1 MDEKTANAVYT
12 KEDFINGSAP
22 FEEVYALR
30 ENPLEFLQAKE
41 RMTSVAKACGVSGFK
56 TLFKAY
62 CETVKMADDG
72 SFAGNASSF
81 ENQPIEIETGQWCA
95 DDNGISRINK
105 YGFEEIACVHPIMPV
120 HRYTDIDTGI
130 EKLVIAFRRDEEWR
144 TVMCERG
151 QIASAN
157 KIVDLAN
164 KGIAVTSENAK
175 SLVQYLSDAENL
187 NLKRIPANK
196 SVGRMGWIGDDFFS
210 PYVDGLIYDGD
221 ENYKYLYEAIGN
233 KGKYEDWVNFVKE
246 IRAEGNIPTKM
257 ILAASF
263 ASVLVKPCNR
273 LPFFMHLWGGS
284 GNGKDQPLSTRI
296 ITPYGSTTMGEIKVG
311 DQVIGQDGKPHCV
324 IGVYPQGKRQVYEIT
339 FKDGTKTRSSKT
351 HLWDVI
357 TRTRKNHGRGFK
369 TMTLEEIMEHPIKT
383 KKGYEFSIP
392 VTSPVEYAG
401 KELPIDP
408 YLLGV
413 MIGDGCMTSL
423 NSFSLSNTETDVLE
437 KASLALSHCGFELHK
452 IAGHACQFG
461 ICGEGKKQ
469 FYEKFARLGL
479 NVRSDQK
486 FIPREY
492 LVADVSS
499 RKRLLRGLFD
509 TDGNVAPNGSCKFST
524 ASSQLSEDFAEL
536 CRSLGY
542 RPRTRVNDR
551 RGGKYMTGDKEYV
564 RKSREY
570 IVTIPTNDEIF
581 TSEKH
586 RSNSLRARQRRSKQQ
601 CADLLPIVDIQPCGE
616 EETQCIMV
624 DSDDHTYLCDDYI
637 VTHNTVSLMLAAS
650 VWGNPAV
657 GEYINTF
664 NSTSVGQEQLAGFF
678 NSMPLIF
685 DEMQIQTSDNRK
697 DFDSMI
703 YQLTEGVGRIRG
715 AKEGGIRNRK
725 TWRNCILTSG
735 EQPIMTSKSGGGAT
749 NRVIEIDTGGIRF
762 FKDAKNVADFLVGCY
777 GHAGKVF
784 IDKLM
789 EPGNIDMAK
798 KLQGDLFEQMYKEGV
813 TEKQALAGSLILA
826 ADALTDAF
834 IFNDGNGL
842 ALGDVKQFL
851 AKNSDVNVGKRAY
864 EWLCEWLAQN
874 SKKFEK
880 SDNNIETWG
889 KKTVGSVYIIRSVY
903 DKACNENGYNPTVA
917 LMWLRDNG
925 LIETEGK
932 ALTKRTRINGT
943 KCQCVVLKD
952 VDPEIDGFQEMSK
965 EYEIP
970 W

>member
-130 EKLVIAFRRDEEWR
+130 EKLVIAFKRDDEWR
-144 TVMCERG
+144 TIMCERG
-151 QIASAN
+151 QIASAS

-164 KGIAVTSENAK
+164 KGVAVTSENAK
-175 SLVQYLSDAENL
+175 ALVQYLSDAENL

-196 SVGRMGWIGDDFFS
+196 SVGRMGWIGNDFFS

-221 ENYKYLYEAIGN
+221 ENYKYLYEAIGS
-233 KGKYEDWVNFVKE
+233 KGKFDDWVDFVKK
-246 IRAEGNIPTKM
+246 IRADGNVPAKM

-263 ASVLVKPCNR
+263 ASVLVQPCNR

-284 GNGKDQPLSTRI
+284 GNGK
-296 ITPYGSTTMGEIKVG
+296 
-311 DQVIGQDGKPHCV
+311 
-324 IGVYPQGKRQVYEIT
+324 
-339 FKDGTKTRSSKT
+339 
-351 HLWDVI
+351 
-357 TRTRKNHGRGFK
+357 
-369 TMTLEEIMEHPIKT
+369 
-383 KKGYEFSIP
+383 
-392 VTSPVEYAG
+392 TSA
-401 KELPIDP
+401 
-408 YLLGV
+408 
-413 MIGDGCMTSL
+413 
-423 NSFSLSNTETDVLE
+423 
-437 KASLALSHCGFELHK
+437 
-452 IAGHACQFG
+452 
-461 ICGEGKKQ
+461 
-469 FYEKFARLGL
+469 
-479 NVRSDQK
+479 
-486 FIPREY
+486 
-492 LVADVSS
+492 
-499 RKRLLRGLFD
+499 
-509 TDGNVAPNGSCKFST
+509 
-524 ASSQLSEDFAEL
+524 
-536 CRSLGY
+536 
-542 RPRTRVNDR
+542 
-551 RGGKYMTGDKEYV
+551 
-564 RKSREY
+564 
-570 IVTIPTNDEIF
+570 
-581 TSEKH
+581 
-586 RSNSLRARQRRSKQQ
+586 
-601 CADLLPIVDIQPCGE
+601 
-616 EETQCIMV
+616 
-624 DSDDHTYLCDDYI
+624 
-637 VTHNTVSLMLAAS
+637 LMLAAS

-685 DEMQIQTSDNRK
+685 DEMQIQTSDSRK

-715 AKEGGIRNRK
+715 AKEGGIRSRK

-735 EQPIMTSKSGGGAT
+735 EQPIMTSRSGGGAV
-749 NRVIEIDTGGIRF
+749 NRVIEIDTSRINF
-762 FKDAKNVADFLVGCY
+762 FKDAKSVVDFLVGHY
-777 GHAGKVF
+777 GHAGRVF
-784 IDKLM
+784 IETLM
-789 EPGNIDMAK
+789 EPGNLDFVR
-798 KLQGDLFEQMYKEGV
+798 KLQGDLFEQMHKENV

-826 ADALTDAF
+826 ADALIDAF
-834 IFNDGNGL
+834 IFDDGNGL
-842 ALGDVKQFL
+842 MLGDVKQFL

-874 SKKFEK
+874 NKKFED

-889 KKTVGSVYIIRSVY
+889 KKTVGSIYIIRSVY

-917 LMWLRDNG
+917 LTWLRDNE

-932 ALTKRTRINGT
+932 ALTKRVRINGT

-965 EYEIP
+965 ECEIP

>member
-62 CETVKMADDG
+62 CETVKMADGG
-72 SFAGNASSF
+72 SFAENASSF

-95 DDNGISRINK
+95 DDDNGISRINK
-105 YGFEEIACVHPIMPV
+105 YGFEENACVHPIMPV

-210 PYVDGLIYDGD
+210 PYVEGLIYDGD
-221 ENYKYLYEAIGN
+221 ENYKYLYEAIGS
-233 KGKYEDWVNFVKE
+233 KGKLEDWVNFVKE
-246 IRAEGNIPTKM
+246 IRAEGNVPTTM

-273 LPFFMHLWGGS
+273 LPFFIHLWNGT
-284 GNGKDQPLSTRI
+284 GNGKT
-296 ITPYGSTTMGEIKVG
+296 
-311 DQVIGQDGKPHCV
+311 
-324 IGVYPQGKRQVYEIT
+324 
-339 FKDGTKTRSSKT
+339 
-351 HLWDVI
+351 
-357 TRTRKNHGRGFK
+357 
-369 TMTLEEIMEHPIKT
+369 
-383 KKGYEFSIP
+383 
-392 VTSPVEYAG
+392 
-401 KELPIDP
+401 
-408 YLLGV
+408 
-413 MIGDGCMTSL
+413 
-423 NSFSLSNTETDVLE
+423 
-437 KASLALSHCGFELHK
+437 
-452 IAGHACQFG
+452 
-461 ICGEGKKQ
+461 
-469 FYEKFARLGL
+469 
-479 NVRSDQK
+479 
-486 FIPREY
+486 
-492 LVADVSS
+492 VA
-499 RKRLLRGLFD
+499 
-509 TDGNVAPNGSCKFST
+509 
-524 ASSQLSEDFAEL
+524 
-536 CRSLGY
+536 
-542 RPRTRVNDR
+542 
-551 RGGKYMTGDKEYV
+551 
-564 RKSREY
+564 
-570 IVTIPTNDEIF
+570 
-581 TSEKH
+581 
-586 RSNSLRARQRRSKQQ
+586 
-601 CADLLPIVDIQPCGE
+601 
-616 EETQCIMV
+616 
-624 DSDDHTYLCDDYI
+624 
-637 VTHNTVSLMLAAS
+637 LMLAAS

-735 EQPIMTSKSGGGAT
+735 EQPIMTSKSGGGAI

-762 FKDAKNVADFLVGCY
+762 FKDAKNVADFLVSCY

-798 KLQGDLFEQMYKEGV
+798 KLQGDLFEQMHKEGV

-874 SKKFEK
+874 SKKFEE
-880 SDNNIETWG
+880 SDNSIETWG
-889 KKTVGSVYIIRSVY
+889 KKAVGSIYIIRSVY

-917 LMWLRDNG
+917 LTWLRDNE

-932 ALTKRTRINGT
+932 ALTKRVRINGT

-952 VDPEIDGFQEMSK
+952 VDPEIDGFQEMLK
-965 EYEIP
+965 ECEIP

>member
-62 CETVKMADDG
+62 CETVKMADGG

-221 ENYKYLYEAIGN
+221 ENYQYLYEAISN
-233 KGKYEDWVNFVKE
+233 KGKYEDWGSFVKE

-273 LPFFMHLWGGS
+273 LPFFIHLWNGT
-284 GNGKDQPLSTRI
+284 GNGKT
-296 ITPYGSTTMGEIKVG
+296 
-311 DQVIGQDGKPHCV
+311 
-324 IGVYPQGKRQVYEIT
+324 
-339 FKDGTKTRSSKT
+339 
-351 HLWDVI
+351 
-357 TRTRKNHGRGFK
+357 
-369 TMTLEEIMEHPIKT
+369 
-383 KKGYEFSIP
+383 
-392 VTSPVEYAG
+392 
-401 KELPIDP
+401 
-408 YLLGV
+408 
-413 MIGDGCMTSL
+413 
-423 NSFSLSNTETDVLE
+423 
-437 KASLALSHCGFELHK
+437 
-452 IAGHACQFG
+452 
-461 ICGEGKKQ
+461 
-469 FYEKFARLGL
+469 
-479 NVRSDQK
+479 
-486 FIPREY
+486 
-492 LVADVSS
+492 VA
-499 RKRLLRGLFD
+499 
-509 TDGNVAPNGSCKFST
+509 
-524 ASSQLSEDFAEL
+524 
-536 CRSLGY
+536 
-542 RPRTRVNDR
+542 
-551 RGGKYMTGDKEYV
+551 
-564 RKSREY
+564 
-570 IVTIPTNDEIF
+570 
-581 TSEKH
+581 
-586 RSNSLRARQRRSKQQ
+586 
-601 CADLLPIVDIQPCGE
+601 
-616 EETQCIMV
+616 
-624 DSDDHTYLCDDYI
+624 
-637 VTHNTVSLMLAAS
+637 LMLAAS

-685 DEMQIQTSDNRK
+685 DEMQIQTSDSRK

-715 AKEGGIRNRK
+715 AKEGGIRSRK

-735 EQPIMTSKSGGGAT
+735 EQPIMTSRSGGGAI

-762 FKDAKNVADFLVGCY
+762 FKDAKGVADFLVGCY
-777 GHAGKVF
+777 GHAGKLF
-784 IDKLM
+784 IDRLM
-789 EPGNIDMAK
+789 KPGNIAMAK
-798 KLQGDLFEQMYKEGV
+798 KLQGDLFEQMHKEGV

-842 ALGDVKQFL
+842 ALGEVKHFL

-874 SKKFEK
+874 SKKFEE
-880 SDNNIETWG
+880 SDNSVETWG
-889 KKTVGSVYIIRSVY
+889 KKAAGSIYIIRSVY

-917 LMWLRDNG
+917 LTWLRDNE

-932 ALTKRTRINGT
+932 ALTKRVRINGT

-965 EYEIP
+965 ECEIP

>member
-130 EKLVIAFRRDEEWR
+130 EKLVIAFKRDDEWR
-144 TVMCERG
+144 TIMCERG
-151 QIASAN
+151 QIASAS

-164 KGIAVTSENAK
+164 KGVAVTSENAK
-175 SLVQYLSDAENL
+175 ALVQYLSDAENL

-210 PYVDGLIYDGD
+210 PYVEGLIYDGD
-221 ENYKYLYEAIGN
+221 ENYKYLYEAIGS
-233 KGKYEDWVNFVKE
+233 KGKFEDWVDFVKK
-246 IRAEGNIPTKM
+246 IRADGNVPAKM

-284 GNGKDQPLSTRI
+284 GNGK
-296 ITPYGSTTMGEIKVG
+296 
-311 DQVIGQDGKPHCV
+311 
-324 IGVYPQGKRQVYEIT
+324 
-339 FKDGTKTRSSKT
+339 
-351 HLWDVI
+351 
-357 TRTRKNHGRGFK
+357 
-369 TMTLEEIMEHPIKT
+369 
-383 KKGYEFSIP
+383 
-392 VTSPVEYAG
+392 
-401 KELPIDP
+401 
-408 YLLGV
+408 
-413 MIGDGCMTSL
+413 
-423 NSFSLSNTETDVLE
+423 
-437 KASLALSHCGFELHK
+437 
-452 IAGHACQFG
+452 
-461 ICGEGKKQ
+461 
-469 FYEKFARLGL
+469 
-479 NVRSDQK
+479 
-486 FIPREY
+486 
-492 LVADVSS
+492 
-499 RKRLLRGLFD
+499 
-509 TDGNVAPNGSCKFST
+509 
-524 ASSQLSEDFAEL
+524 
-536 CRSLGY
+536 
-542 RPRTRVNDR
+542 
-551 RGGKYMTGDKEYV
+551 
-564 RKSREY
+564 
-570 IVTIPTNDEIF
+570 
-581 TSEKH
+581 
-586 RSNSLRARQRRSKQQ
+586 
-601 CADLLPIVDIQPCGE
+601 
-616 EETQCIMV
+616 
-624 DSDDHTYLCDDYI
+624 
-637 VTHNTVSLMLAAS
+637 TVSLMLAAS

-685 DEMQIQTSDNRK
+685 DEMQIQTSDSRK

-715 AKEGGIRNRK
+715 AKEGGIRSRK

-735 EQPIMTSKSGGGAT
+735 EQPIMTSRSGGGAV
-749 NRVIEIDTGGIRF
+749 NRVIEIDTSRINF
-762 FKDAKNVADFLVGCY
+762 FKDAKSVVDFLVGHY
-777 GHAGKVF
+777 GHAGRVF
-784 IDKLM
+784 IETLM
-789 EPGNIDMAK
+789 EPGNLDLVR
-798 KLQGDLFEQMYKEGV
+798 KLQGDLFEQMHKENV

-826 ADALTDAF
+826 ADALIDAF
-834 IFNDGNGL
+834 IFDDGNGL
-842 ALGDVKQFL
+842 MLGDVKQFL
-851 AKNSDVNVGKRAY
+851 AKNSDVNIGKKAY

-965 EYEIP
+965 ECEIP

>member
-62 CETVKMADDG
+62 CETVKMADGG

-81 ENQPIEIETGQWCA
+81 ENQPIEIETGQWSA

-157 KIVDLAN
+157 KIVALAN

-221 ENYKYLYEAIGN
+221 ENYQYLYEAISN
-233 KGKYEDWVNFVKE
+233 KGKYEDWVSFVKE

-273 LPFFMHLWGGS
+273 LPFFIHLWNGT
-284 GNGKDQPLSTRI
+284 GNGKT
-296 ITPYGSTTMGEIKVG
+296 
-311 DQVIGQDGKPHCV
+311 
-324 IGVYPQGKRQVYEIT
+324 
-339 FKDGTKTRSSKT
+339 
-351 HLWDVI
+351 
-357 TRTRKNHGRGFK
+357 
-369 TMTLEEIMEHPIKT
+369 
-383 KKGYEFSIP
+383 
-392 VTSPVEYAG
+392 
-401 KELPIDP
+401 
-408 YLLGV
+408 
-413 MIGDGCMTSL
+413 
-423 NSFSLSNTETDVLE
+423 
-437 KASLALSHCGFELHK
+437 
-452 IAGHACQFG
+452 
-461 ICGEGKKQ
+461 
-469 FYEKFARLGL
+469 
-479 NVRSDQK
+479 
-486 FIPREY
+486 
-492 LVADVSS
+492 VA
-499 RKRLLRGLFD
+499 
-509 TDGNVAPNGSCKFST
+509 
-524 ASSQLSEDFAEL
+524 
-536 CRSLGY
+536 
-542 RPRTRVNDR
+542 
-551 RGGKYMTGDKEYV
+551 
-564 RKSREY
+564 
-570 IVTIPTNDEIF
+570 
-581 TSEKH
+581 
-586 RSNSLRARQRRSKQQ
+586 
-601 CADLLPIVDIQPCGE
+601 
-616 EETQCIMV
+616 
-624 DSDDHTYLCDDYI
+624 
-637 VTHNTVSLMLAAS
+637 LMLAAS

-685 DEMQIQTSDNRK
+685 DEMQIQTSDSRK

-715 AKEGGIRNRK
+715 AKEGGIRSRK

-735 EQPIMTSKSGGGAT
+735 EQPIMTSRSGGGAI

-762 FKDAKNVADFLVGCY
+762 FKDAKGVADFLVGCY
-777 GHAGKVF
+777 GHAGKLF
-784 IDKLM
+784 IDRLM
-789 EPGNIDMAK
+789 KPGNIAMAK
-798 KLQGDLFEQMYKEGV
+798 KLQGDLFEQMHKEGV
-813 TEKQALAGSLILA
+813 TEKQALAGSLILV

-842 ALGDVKQFL
+842 ALGEVKQFL

-874 SKKFEK
+874 SKKFEE
-880 SDNNIETWG
+880 SDNSVETWG
-889 KKTVGSVYIIRSVY
+889 KKAAGSIYIIRSVY
-903 DKACNENGYNPTVA
+903 DKACNENGYNSTVA
-917 LMWLRDNG
+917 LTWLKDSG
-925 LIETEGK
+925 LIEMEDRHLTKNVRINGIK
-932 ALTKRTRINGT
+932 CRCVALKEPVCGTKRT
-943 KCQCVVLKD
+943 
-952 VDPEIDGFQEMSK
+952 
-965 EYEIP
+965 
-970 W
+970 

>member
-130 EKLVIAFRRDEEWR
+130 EKLVIAFKRDDEWR
-144 TVMCERG
+144 TIMCERG
-151 QIASAN
+151 QIASAS

-164 KGIAVTSENAK
+164 KGVAVTSENAK
-175 SLVQYLSDAENL
+175 ALVQYLSDAENL

-210 PYVDGLIYDGD
+210 PYVEGLIYDGD
-221 ENYKYLYEAIGN
+221 ENYKYLYEAIGS
-233 KGKYEDWVNFVKE
+233 KGKLEDWVNFVKE
-246 IRAEGNIPTKM
+246 IRAEGNVPTTM

-273 LPFFMHLWGGS
+273 LPFFIHLWNGT
-284 GNGKDQPLSTRI
+284 GNGKT
-296 ITPYGSTTMGEIKVG
+296 
-311 DQVIGQDGKPHCV
+311 
-324 IGVYPQGKRQVYEIT
+324 
-339 FKDGTKTRSSKT
+339 
-351 HLWDVI
+351 
-357 TRTRKNHGRGFK
+357 
-369 TMTLEEIMEHPIKT
+369 
-383 KKGYEFSIP
+383 
-392 VTSPVEYAG
+392 
-401 KELPIDP
+401 
-408 YLLGV
+408 
-413 MIGDGCMTSL
+413 
-423 NSFSLSNTETDVLE
+423 
-437 KASLALSHCGFELHK
+437 
-452 IAGHACQFG
+452 
-461 ICGEGKKQ
+461 
-469 FYEKFARLGL
+469 
-479 NVRSDQK
+479 
-486 FIPREY
+486 
-492 LVADVSS
+492 VA
-499 RKRLLRGLFD
+499 
-509 TDGNVAPNGSCKFST
+509 
-524 ASSQLSEDFAEL
+524 
-536 CRSLGY
+536 
-542 RPRTRVNDR
+542 
-551 RGGKYMTGDKEYV
+551 
-564 RKSREY
+564 
-570 IVTIPTNDEIF
+570 
-581 TSEKH
+581 
-586 RSNSLRARQRRSKQQ
+586 
-601 CADLLPIVDIQPCGE
+601 
-616 EETQCIMV
+616 
-624 DSDDHTYLCDDYI
+624 
-637 VTHNTVSLMLAAS
+637 LMLAAS

-735 EQPIMTSKSGGGAT
+735 EQPIMTSKSGGGAI

-762 FKDAKNVADFLVGCY
+762 FKDAKNVADFLVSCY

-798 KLQGDLFEQMYKEGV
+798 KLQGDLFEQMHKEGV

-874 SKKFEK
+874 SKKFEE
-880 SDNNIETWG
+880 SDNSIETWG
-889 KKTVGSVYIIRSVY
+889 KKAVGSIYIIRSVY

-917 LMWLRDNG
+917 LTWLRDNE

-932 ALTKRTRINGT
+932 ALTKRVRINGT

-965 EYEIP
+965 ECEIP

>member
-130 EKLVIAFRRDEEWR
+130 EKLVIAFKRDDEWR
-144 TVMCERG
+144 TIMCERG
-151 QIASAN
+151 QIASAS

-164 KGIAVTSENAK
+164 KGVAVTSENAK
-175 SLVQYLSDAENL
+175 ALVQYLSDAENL

-210 PYVDGLIYDGD
+210 PYVEGLIYDGD
-221 ENYKYLYEAIGN
+221 ENYKYLYEAIGS
-233 KGKYEDWVNFVKE
+233 KGKFEDWVDFVKK
-246 IRAEGNIPTKM
+246 IRADGNVPAKM

-263 ASVLVKPCNR
+263 ASVLVQPCNR

-284 GNGKDQPLSTRI
+284 GNGK
-296 ITPYGSTTMGEIKVG
+296 
-311 DQVIGQDGKPHCV
+311 
-324 IGVYPQGKRQVYEIT
+324 
-339 FKDGTKTRSSKT
+339 
-351 HLWDVI
+351 
-357 TRTRKNHGRGFK
+357 
-369 TMTLEEIMEHPIKT
+369 
-383 KKGYEFSIP
+383 
-392 VTSPVEYAG
+392 TSA
-401 KELPIDP
+401 
-408 YLLGV
+408 
-413 MIGDGCMTSL
+413 
-423 NSFSLSNTETDVLE
+423 
-437 KASLALSHCGFELHK
+437 
-452 IAGHACQFG
+452 
-461 ICGEGKKQ
+461 
-469 FYEKFARLGL
+469 
-479 NVRSDQK
+479 
-486 FIPREY
+486 
-492 LVADVSS
+492 
-499 RKRLLRGLFD
+499 
-509 TDGNVAPNGSCKFST
+509 
-524 ASSQLSEDFAEL
+524 
-536 CRSLGY
+536 
-542 RPRTRVNDR
+542 
-551 RGGKYMTGDKEYV
+551 
-564 RKSREY
+564 
-570 IVTIPTNDEIF
+570 
-581 TSEKH
+581 
-586 RSNSLRARQRRSKQQ
+586 
-601 CADLLPIVDIQPCGE
+601 
-616 EETQCIMV
+616 
-624 DSDDHTYLCDDYI
+624 
-637 VTHNTVSLMLAAS
+637 LMLAAS

-685 DEMQIQTSDNRK
+685 DEMQIQTSDSRK

-715 AKEGGIRNRK
+715 AKEGGIRSRK

-735 EQPIMTSKSGGGAT
+735 EQPIMTSRSGGGAV
-749 NRVIEIDTGGIRF
+749 NRVIEIDTNRINF
-762 FKDAKNVADFLVGCY
+762 FKDAKSVVDFLVGHY
-777 GHAGKVF
+777 GHAGRVF
-784 IDKLM
+784 IETLM
-789 EPGNIDMAK
+789 EPGNLDFVR
-798 KLQGDLFEQMYKEGV
+798 KLQGDLFEQMHKENV

-826 ADALTDAF
+826 ADALIDAF
-834 IFNDGNGL
+834 IFDDGNGL
-842 ALGDVKQFL
+842 MLGDVKQFL

-874 SKKFEK
+874 NKKFED

-889 KKTVGSVYIIRSVY
+889 KKTVGSIYIIRSVY

-917 LMWLRDNG
+917 LTWLRDNG
-925 LIETEGK
+925 LIETEGR
-932 ALTKRTRINGT
+932 ALTKRVRINGT
-943 KCQCVVLKD
+943 RCQCVILKD
-952 VDPEIDGFQEMSK
+952 IDPEPDDLQKMEIEG
-965 EYEIP
+965 EIP